1 MSYLNHVD
9 HELMIKLNNW
19 GFLKLDAL
27 MLFISGTGS
36 WIPLYL
42 LLIVLL
48 FRTFP
53 IKTALGFLVLA
64 AFCVTVTDQI
74 SVKLFKDVF
83 ERLRPC
89 HEPIFNEQIR
99 LVKSCGGKFGFVSS
113 HAANTMGI
121 AVLLGSILKN
131 QILLST
137 LILWSLTVGFSR
149 IYLGVHF
156 PGDVLGGWLLGAFV
170 GYGILK
176 INLIIIKKWLSV
188 RNIYSSIQNN
198 S

>member
-1 MSYLNHVD
+1 
-9 HELMIKLNNW
+9 MIKLNNW